1 MDIRQSHFELFG
13 LPERFA
19 LDEAALDA
27 AYLRLQSQVHPDKFV
42 SSGGAAKRVALQW
55 ATHANAALQTLR
67 NPLKRAVYLCSR
79 HGIDLETESNTSMAP
94 EFLMVQ
100 MEAREAL
107 DEVKQNNDLAGLERL
122 QGEWRVQRRNAIE
135 QVAVQID
142 QERDFAAA
150 AASVRQL
157 MFLEKFG
164 ADINEAFELM
174 EV

>member
-27 AYLRLQSQVHPDKFV
+27 AYLRLQGQVHPDKFV
-42 SSGGAAKRVALQW
+42 SSGGAERRVALQW
-55 ATHANAALQTLR
+55 ATHANSAYQTLR
-67 NPLKRAVYLCSR
+67 NPLKRAAYLCAQQ
-79 HGIDLETESNTSMAP
+79 GIDLEVESNTSMPP

-107 DEVKQNNDLAGLERL
+107 DEAKQNADVAALEHL
-122 QGEWRVQRRNAIE
+122 QAEWRAMRREAIE
-135 QVAVQID
+135 KVAAQID
-142 QERDFAAA
+142 RERDFTAAG
-150 AASVRQL
+150 ASVRQL